1 MSGKGVVAV
10 IRGTVAGYGT
20 DRVPLLAAALAF
32 FAMFA
37 MAPLLII
44 VIEIGAALLG
54 GSGHHDQVRNALLNR
69 LQPAIGKD
77 GATAIAAIVQATF
90 EKQSEGLLSKIVAWV
105 FFVVAAT
112 GFFGSVQGALDV
124 IWAAPLPGGF
134 AQAIFLRLKSFAII
148 AGVALFIVAMVVA
161 TTALGAVGG
170 DALSQ
175 VASPVLMVLISTVLF
190 AVLYKW
196 LSPTQIG
203 WPDVFLGSAVTA
215 ALSVAGQYAIGF
227 YLGRAST
234 TSAYGAAGSLAAIL
248 LWLYY
253 SATIFLIGAE
263 LIKAYA
269 KAKA

>member
-10 IRGTVAGYGT
+10 VRGTVAGYGS

-54 GSGHHDQVRNALLNR
+54 GSGHHDQVRNALLDR

-90 EKQSEGLLSKIVAWV
+90 DQQAEGLLSKIGSWV

-112 GFFGSVQGALDV
+112 GFFGAVQGALDL
-124 IWAAPLPGGF
+124 IWAAPAPGGF
-134 AQAIFLRLKSFAII
+134 VPAILLRLKSFAII
-148 AGVALFIVAMVVA
+148 AGAALVIVAMAVT
-161 TTALGAVGG
+161 TTALGAFGG
-170 DALSQ
+170 HELSR
-175 VASPVLMVLISTVLF
+175 VASPVLMVVVSTVLF

-196 LSPTQIG
+196 LPRTRIG
-203 WPDVFLGSAVTA
+203 WGDVFLGSAVTA
-215 ALSVAGQYAIGF
+215 VLSVAGQYAIGL